1 MTRQDL
7 LKNLARLGLTK
18 KQAAR
23 SVDTFFN
30 SITTALREGKKV
42 SIVGFGT
49 WEWRNRMSR
58 LARNP
63 KTGKV
68 VSLGSRKSLFFKPS
82 QVLKKKLKGG

>member
-7 LKNLARLGLTK
+7 LKSLSRLGLTK

-23 SVDTFFN
+23 SVDIFFN

-49 WEWRNRMSR
+49 WEWRDRMSR

-63 KTGKV
+63 RTGKV

-82 QVLKKKLKGG
+82 HVLKKKLKGG